1 LRVHAANASVLNDYQ
16 RWNGVSAQ
24 VSEGPRFME
33 RLKSKLSTTLCVLI
47 ALTVLSS
54 SAYSQQQTLAFSSVD
69 SPNANWYIAKEK
81 QLYKKYGVDAE
92 LIYIPSSTTTIS
104 AVVAGSVAVGN
115 ISGGATANAAV
126 GGASVVA
133 VGCFINTLPY
143 ELIVQESIRSAQQ
156 LKGKSVG
163 ISRVGSSSDVAARVL
178 LKELKLEPDKDVAI
192 LQVGG
197 STERAAAF
205 RTGRIAAFP
214 SPPGTIHLA
223 QGMPHRVLVSTADFP
238 KGFPFPYV
246 CPTTSKAYLKN
257 NRNTL
262 KRLLMALIEATHFYK
277 AYKEES
283 KKIFAKY
290 SRQNNEAYLE
300 SAYQSSNKLFEQ
312 IPLVNREGMEIQLKE
327 ALVRKTS
334 SSLKVD
340 DIVDDSLVVELE
352 KEGFISRI
360 YSR

>member
-1 LRVHAANASVLNDYQ
+1 MVRLMA
-16 RWNGVSAQ
+16 RW
-24 VSEGPRFME
+24 
-33 RLKSKLSTTLCVLI
+33 VLI
-47 ALTVLSS
+47 LSVCSMVLLSWRLLH
-54 SAYSQQQTLAFSSVD
+54 AQQQTIAFSSVD

-81 QLYKKYGVDAE
+81 QLYKKYGLDVE
-92 LIYIPSSTTTIS
+92 LIYIPSSTTTVS

-126 GGASVVA
+126 GGANVVV

-143 ELIVQESIRSAQQ
+143 ELIVQESIRLAQQ

-163 ISRVGSSSDVAARVL
+163 ISRVGSTADVAARVL

-223 QGMPHRVLVSTADFP
+223 QGMPHRVLISTAEFP

-257 NRNTL
+257 NRDTL

-277 AYKEES
+277 TRKEES

-312 IPLVNREGMEIQLKE
+312 IPLVNREGMEM
-327 ALVRKTS
+327 
-334 SSLKVD
+334 
-340 DIVDDSLVVELE
+340 
-352 KEGFISRI
+352 
-360 YSR
+360 

>member
-1 LRVHAANASVLNDYQ
+1 MVRLGARWVLI
-16 RWNGVSAQ
+16 
-24 VSEGPRFME
+24 
-33 RLKSKLSTTLCVLI
+33 LCVCSM
-47 ALTVLSS
+47 VLLSWRLLH
-54 SAYSQQQTLAFSSVD
+54 AQQQTLAFSSVD
-69 SPNANWYIAKEK
+69 SPNANWYIAKER
-81 QLYKKYGVDAE
+81 QLYKKYGLDAE
-92 LIYIPSSTTTIS
+92 LIFIPSSTTTVS

-126 GGASVVA
+126 GGAGVVA

-143 ELIVQESIRSAQQ
+143 ELIVHESIRSAQQ
-156 LKGKSVG
+156 LKGKAIG
-163 ISRVGSSSDVAARVL
+163 ISRVGSSSDVAARL
-178 LKELKLEPDKDVAI
+178 FLKELKLEPDKDVAI

-205 RTGRIAAFP
+205 RTGRIVAFP

-246 CPTTSKAYLKN
+246 CPTTSKSYLKS
-257 NRNTL
+257 NRDAM

-277 AYKEES
+277 TNKEES

-300 SAYQSSNKLFEQ
+300 SGYQSSNKLFERV
-312 IPLVNREGMEIQLKE
+312 PLVNRDGMDAQVKE
-327 ALVRKTS
+327 AVARKPGS
-334 SSLKVD
+334 VLKVD
-340 DIVDDSLVVELE
+340 DIIDDSLVLELE

-360 YSR
+360 YKP

>member
-1 LRVHAANASVLNDYQ
+1 MTLVAYFLFALILL
-16 RWNGVSAQ
+16 
-24 VSEGPRFME
+24 PR
-33 RLKSKLSTTLCVLI
+33 
-47 ALTVLSS
+47 

-81 QLYKKYGVDAE
+81 QLYKKYSVDSE
-92 LIYIPSSTTTIS
+92 LIFIPSSTTTIS

-143 ELIVQESIRSAQQ
+143 ELIVNESIRSAQQ
-156 LKGKSVG
+156 LKGKSIG

-214 SPPGTIHLA
+214 SPPGTINLA

-246 CPTTSKAYLKN
+246 CPTTSKAYLKSS
-257 NRNTL
+257 RDTM
-262 KRLLMALIEATHFYK
+262 KRLLMALIEATYFYK
-277 AYKEES
+277 THKEES

-290 SRQNNEAYLE
+290 SRQTNEAYLE
-300 SAYQSSNKLFEQ
+300 SAYQSTNKLFEQ
-312 IPLVNREGMEIQLKE
+312 IPLVNREGMEMQVKE
-327 ALVRKTS
+327 ALARKPS
-334 SSLKVD
+334 SALKVD

-352 KEGFISRI
+352 KEGFINHI
-360 YSR
+360 YRQ

>member
-1 LRVHAANASVLNDYQ
+1 MISITRRRALIL
-16 RWNGVSAQ
+16 SA
-24 VSEGPRFME
+24 
-33 RLKSKLSTTLCVLI
+33 CLI
-47 ALTVLSS
+47 ALLSS
-54 SAYSQQQTLAFSSVD
+54 RSAHAQQQTIAFSSVD

-81 QLYKKYGVDAE
+81 QLYKKYGLDVE
-92 LIYIPSSTTTIS
+92 LIYIPSSTTTVS

-126 GGASVVA
+126 GGANVVA

-143 ELIVQESIRSAQQ
+143 ELIVHESIRSAQQ

-197 STERAAAF
+197 STERAVAF

-223 QGMPHRVLVSTADFP
+223 QGMPHRVLVSTAEFP
-238 KGFPFPYV
+238 KGFAFPYV
-246 CPTTSKAYLKN
+246 CPTTSKSYLKS
-257 NRNTL
+257 NREAM

-277 AYKEES
+277 TRKEES

-300 SAYQSSNKLFEQ
+300 SAYQSSSKLFEQ
-312 IPLVNREGMEIQLKE
+312 VPLVNRDGMDAQVKE
-327 ALVRKTS
+327 AVARKAGST
-334 SSLKVD
+334 LKVD
-340 DIVDDSLVVELE
+340 DIVDDSLVLELE

-360 YSR
+360 YKP

>member
-1 LRVHAANASVLNDYQ
+1 MTLVLYFLL
-16 RWNGVSAQ
+16 ALILL
-24 VSEGPRFME
+24 PR
-33 RLKSKLSTTLCVLI
+33 
-47 ALTVLSS
+47 

-81 QLYKKYGVDAE
+81 QLYKKYSVDSE
-92 LIYIPSSTTTIS
+92 LIFIPSSTTTIS

-143 ELIVQESIRSAQQ
+143 ELIVNESIRSAQQ
-156 LKGKSVG
+156 LKGKSIG

-214 SPPGTIHLA
+214 SPPGTINLA
-223 QGMPHRVLVSTADFP
+223 QGMAHRVLVSTADFP

-246 CPTTSKAYLKN
+246 CPTTSKAYLKSS
-257 NRNTL
+257 RDTM
-262 KRLLMALIEATHFYK
+262 KRLLMALIEATYFYK
-277 AYKEES
+277 THKEES

-290 SRQNNEAYLE
+290 SRQTNEAYLE
-300 SAYQSSNKLFEQ
+300 SAYQSTNKLFEQ
-312 IPLVNREGMEIQLKE
+312 IPLVNREGMEMQVKE
-327 ALVRKTS
+327 ALARKPS
-334 SSLKVD
+334 SALKVD

-352 KEGFISRI
+352 KEGFINHI
-360 YSR
+360 YRQ

>member
-1 LRVHAANASVLNDYQ
+1 MTLVAYFLFALILL
-16 RWNGVSAQ
+16 
-24 VSEGPRFME
+24 PR
-33 RLKSKLSTTLCVLI
+33 
-47 ALTVLSS
+47 

-81 QLYKKYGVDAE
+81 QLYRKYGVDSE
-92 LIYIPSSTTTIS
+92 LIFIPSSTTTIS

-143 ELIVQESIRSAQQ
+143 ELIVNESIRSAQQ
-156 LKGKSVG
+156 LKGKSIG

-214 SPPGTIHLA
+214 SPPGTINLA
-223 QGMPHRVLVSTADFP
+223 QGMAHRVLVSTADFP

-246 CPTTSKAYLKN
+246 CLTTSKAYLKSS
-257 NRNTL
+257 RDTM
-262 KRLLMALIEATHFYK
+262 KRLLMALIEATYFYK
-277 AYKEES
+277 THKEES

-290 SRQNNEAYLE
+290 SRQTNEAYLE

-312 IPLVNREGMEIQLKE
+312 IPLVNREGMEMQVKE
-327 ALVRKTS
+327 ALARKPS
-334 SSLKVD
+334 SALKVD

-352 KEGFISRI
+352 KEGLINRI
-360 YSR
+360 YRQ

>member
-1 LRVHAANASVLNDYQ
+1 MRPINRRFAIVLCACVAVVFSWGIAS
-16 RWNGVSAQ
+16 
-24 VSEGPRFME
+24 
-33 RLKSKLSTTLCVLI
+33 
-47 ALTVLSS
+47 
-54 SAYSQQQTLAFSSVD
+54 SQQQTLAFSSVD

-81 QLYKKYGVDAE
+81 QLYKKYGLDVE

-104 AVVAGSVAVGN
+104 AVLAGSVAVGN

-126 GGASVVA
+126 GGANVVA

-143 ELIVQESIRSAQQ
+143 ELIVNESIRSAQQ

-246 CPTTSKAYLKN
+246 CPTASKNYLKN
-257 NRNTL
+257 NRDAM

-277 AYKEES
+277 TRKEES

-290 SRQNNEAYLE
+290 SRQHNEAYLE
-300 SAYQSSNKLFEQ
+300 SAYQSSSKLFEQ
-312 IPLVNREGMEIQLKE
+312 VPLVNREGMEIQVKE
-327 ALVRKTS
+327 AAARKPGST
-334 SSLKVD
+334 LKVD
-340 DIVDDSLVVELE
+340 DIVDDSLVLELE

-360 YSR
+360 YRP